1 MRILS
6 IRLKNI
12 NSLRGE
18 HQLFFDRS
26 PLKESGLFGIVGAT
40 GSGKSTLLDCITLAL
55 YGRVPRIGLISKTVL
70 DKGGVILT
78 KHEKECYAEIKYS
91 CKQGVFVS
99 HWSAGKTRNNTFR
112 AVEMKVFNDAGEMLS
127 ENLSTAADVNTTNIG
142 LDYDQFVKSILLCQG
157 DFAKFLQSDR
167 NKRAELLEKITGTKE
182 FRKIGQKAYRAYSRR
197 NRELEVLTEAI
208 GMNKENVLAAEERS
222 ALEISLQQGET
233 HAVELQQQ
241 LELAKAKLELKR
253 RLKQLRDD
261 IEQKKKSKEQANE
274 ALRLFNEQHEQKL
287 KHYDQ
292 LFPFKEDLLEHQRLT
307 KRVDELRKKISD
319 LEKEIV
325 AHNRS
330 VNELVAELKLLV
342 NEEVS
347 EADYFDHLE
356 ALRDKVMDLLTRKGE
371 QQKTLRAAYDR
382 LQAMLQQPLFQTE
395 RGIFRPK
402 GNNEQ
407 LLMKLRA
414 RTGDL
419 VHQYESTLV
428 QYGFN
433 AHQLAAGRIELVQNI
448 SDFSFL
454 VADVRSYADASQKV
468 KTGND
473 RITNINNDISKQQG
487 GLDSLRSQVE
497 KLDKQLQDAEKEK
510 QQMLNAE
517 KLDQLRSSLVEGEP
531 CPLCGSEHHPYL
543 HEFAETL
550 LKKNDLFEAVKKEH
564 KTKKHELEQ
573 LELSKRNNEA
583 QLLTMQQDLERS
595 EEQLLKH
602 SDAIQKWKEKLNIDK
617 ISNEEKVAELLN
629 QHKAKLDGLDL
640 CLRFQA
646 DHPSL
651 VQLEKEVEAFDES
664 FTVLENMDKELQL
677 LYAGAN
683 FQQDYQRL
691 KDWMTQTQDKLK
703 LAKQDMRNNNM
714 DLQIDE
720 ASLRVL
726 QAELSGKVTALG
738 YRDIAEARTCLI
750 SESDQKLLLGRQK
763 ELASAVSSARS
774 VHEALMDQ
782 LSKAAVNDDISVD
795 LSMQEQIVG
804 ELAGSMT
811 ALEKSLREH
820 RTKISSDDMN
830 RKEINRKEEEKKKKE
845 ADLKPWEMLNRLIGD
860 KNGNK
865 FNTMAQELTLQQLLI
880 FANRRMDK
888 LHSRY
893 KLLLPEKLD
902 EDDLRVADG
911 FMGGEVR
918 TVKSLSGGETFVI
931 SLALALGLSDL
942 AARDIRIDSLFVDEG
957 FGSLDPDTLE
967 EAMSTLE
974 QLQTESNKTV
984 GIISHVESL
993 KERIYTQIR
1002 LEKSNNGFSSI
1013 SIFPEP
1019 IKQDEPAEES

>member
-18 HQLFFDRS
+18 HELFFDRS

-78 KHEKECYAEIKYS
+78 KHEKECYAEVRYA
-91 CKQGVFVS
+91 CKQGVFTAF
-99 HWSAGKTRNNTFR
+99 WSAGRTRNNTFR
-112 AVEMKVFNDAGEMLS
+112 GVEMRVFNEAGELLS

-142 LDYDQFVKSILLCQG
+142 LDYDQFIKSILLCQG

-182 FRKIGQKAYRAYSRR
+182 FRKIGQKAFRAYSRR

-208 GMNKENVLAAEERS
+208 GMNRENVLGEDERKG
-222 ALEISLQQGET
+222 LEGSLQQEEQQ
-233 HAVELQQQ
+233 ALKLQKQ
-241 LELAKAKLELKR
+241 LEQAKAKLELKR

-261 IEQKKKSKEQANE
+261 IEQKEKNKEQADE
-274 ALRLFNEQHEQKL
+274 ALRLFNGQHLQKL
-287 KHYDQ
+287 RHYDQ

-307 KRVDELRKKISD
+307 KRVEDLRKKISD
-319 LEKEIV
+319 SEKEIN
-325 AHNRS
+325 AHNQ
-330 VNELVAELKLLV
+330 VVDELVSELKLLV
-342 NEEVS
+342 NDEVS

-371 QQKTLRAAYDR
+371 QRKTLRAAYDR
-382 LQAMLQQPLFQTE
+382 LQAMLHQPLFQAE

-419 VHQYESTLV
+419 KLQYESTLL
-428 QYGFN
+428 QYKFN
-433 AHQLAAGRIELVQNI
+433 ADQLAAARVELVKTI

-454 VADVRSYADASQKV
+454 VADVRSYADVSQKV
-468 KTGND
+468 KTGTE
-473 RITNINNDISKQQG
+473 RVTKISQAITEQVSALNV
-487 GLDSLRSQVE
+487 LRSMVDD
-497 KLDKQLQDAEKEK
+497 LDKQLQEAEKEK
-510 QQMLNAE
+510 QQLLNAE

-550 LKKNDLFEAVKKEH
+550 LKKNDTFEAVKKEH

-573 LELSKRNNEA
+573 LELAKRNNDA
-583 QLLTMQQDLERS
+583 QLLTTQQDLQLA
-595 EEQLLKH
+595 EEQLKKH
-602 SDAIQKWKEKLNIDK
+602 SGAIQKWKEKLNIEK

-629 QHKAKLDGLDL
+629 HHKAKLEGLDL

-651 VQLEKEVEAFDES
+651 VQLDKEVEAFDGS

-677 LYAGAN
+677 LYAGDN
-683 FQQDYQRL
+683 FQQVYQRL
-691 KDWMTQTQDKLK
+691 KDSMTQAQDKLK
-703 LAKQDMRNNNM
+703 LARQDMRNNTV
-714 DLQIDE
+714 DLQTDE
-720 ASLRVL
+720 ALLGAL
-726 QAELSGKVTALG
+726 QVELSAKVTALR
-738 YRDIAEARTCLI
+738 YQDIVEARTCLI
-750 SESDQKLLLGRQK
+750 SESEQKQLVGRQK
-763 ELASAVSSARS
+763 ELASAVNSARS
-774 VHEALMDQ
+774 VHEALLDQ
-782 LSKAAVNDDISVD
+782 LSKAAINDDVTVD
-795 LSMQEQIVG
+795 LATQEQIVS
-804 ELAGSMT
+804 AHVVSISI
-811 ALEKSLREH
+811 LEKSLREQ

-830 RKEINRKEEEKKKKE
+830 RKEINRKEEQKKMME
-845 ADLKPWEMLNRLIGD
+845 VDLRPWEMLNRLIGD

-893 KLLLPEKLD
+893 KLLLPERLD

-1019 IKQDEPAEES
+1019 IQQDEPAEES

>member
-18 HQLFFDRS
+18 HELFFDRS

-112 AVEMKVFNDAGEMLS
+112 AVEMKVFNEAGEMLS

-182 FRKIGQKAYRAYSRR
+182 FRKIGQKAFRAYSRR

-222 ALEISLQQGET
+222 ALEISLQQGEQ

-241 LELAKAKLELKR
+241 LEQAKAKLDLKR

-261 IEQKKKSKEQANE
+261 IEQKKKNKEQADE

-287 KHYDQ
+287 KHYDL
-292 LFPFKEDLLEHQRLT
+292 LFPFKEGLLEHQRLT
-307 KRVDELRKKISD
+307 KRVDELEKKISD
-319 LEKEIV
+319 SEKEIA

-371 QQKTLRAAYDR
+371 QQKRLRAAYDR
-382 LQAMLQQPLFQTE
+382 LQSMLQQPLFQTE

-407 LLMKLRA
+407 LLMKIRA

-419 VHQYESTLV
+419 KHQYESTLE

-433 AHQLAAGRIELVQNI
+433 AHQLAAERIELVQTI

-468 KTGND
+468 KAGNE
-473 RITNINNDISKQQG
+473 RITHINSDISKQQA

-497 KLDKQLQDAEKEK
+497 KLDRQLQDAEKEK

-550 LKKNDLFEAVKKEH
+550 LKKNDLFEAVKKEY
-564 KTKKHELEQ
+564 KSKKHELDQ
-573 LELSKRNNEA
+573 LELSKRNNEG
-583 QLLTMQQDLERS
+583 QLLTTQQDLERS

-629 QHKAKLDGLDL
+629 QHKAKLEGLDL
-640 CLRFQA
+640 CLRFQT

-664 FTVLENMDKELQL
+664 FMVLENMDKELKL
-677 LYAGAN
+677 LYAGTY

-691 KDWMTQTQDKLK
+691 KDSMTQTQDKLK
-703 LAKQDMRNNNM
+703 LAKQDLRNNTM
-714 DLQIDE
+714 DLQIEE
-720 ASLRVL
+720 ASQRVL

-738 YRDIAEARTCLI
+738 YRDIADARTCLI
-750 SESDQKLLLGRQK
+750 SESDQKQLVGRQK
-763 ELASAVSSARS
+763 ELASAVDSARS
-774 VHEALMDQ
+774 GHEALLDQ

-795 LSMQEQIVG
+795 LPTQEHIVG
-804 ELAGSMT
+804 ELAGSIS

-830 RKEINRKEEEKKKKE
+830 RKEIARKEEEKNKKE

-1013 SIFPEP
+1013 SVFPEP